1 MYGNRVLFIFA
12 FLVFSST
19 VLTAQQQRPRVV
31 GTETT
36 TQTKSENASTNP
48 VQTKATQQTTSA
60 STRQTQTTNNKP
72 YTFLQVRGKINEAR
86 RLFTTHPVQTSI
98 TTSAPSIET
107 VTLAAFEPATAKIH
121 LVTLTK
127 KLFLTKDSVTR
138 TMTDK
143 NSLVT
148 VQTIRAN
155 GVNTAVT
162 IIDENGK
169 HFTPLLVQ
177 YPIEKNGKF
186 SEIAYYI
193 SVHPALRSPEAIAAG
208 KVYLRTTVDLAVQ
221 NLKAKGKIISPE
233 IIGIAER
240 LCVIE
245 HADHMRYKTEN
256 RADLFDE
263 IYMLLAFNE
272 KDTYN
277 RAVSTAGAGGLVQMI
292 PATYRMVRTNHP
304 TVGLIDDFVVGMRN
318 HVNAVQAM
326 LLYMQDTWNDLVLN
340 EDVITA
346 LTNGTATQAEIMSAG
361 YNSNPARLPSYLR
374 KGGDN
379 WRVLIP
385 RETQMYLDIYKSF
398 QTLVPLPRT
407 VAQKPQNA
415 NR

>member
-1 MYGNRVLFIFA
+1 MYVNRVLFFLA
-12 FLVFSST
+12 FLVSTSSIIA
-19 VLTAQQQRPRVV
+19 AQQQRPRIV
-31 GTETT
+31 GNETT
-36 TQTKSENASTNP
+36 TQTKSETVSPAPMQSKTN
-48 VQTKATQQTTSA
+48 QQPTSA
-60 STRQTQTTNNKP
+60 TPRPTPTPNSKPST
-72 YTFLQVRGKINEAR
+72 FIHVRAKINEAR
-86 RLFTTHPVQTSI
+86 RLFMTHPVQTSI
-98 TTSAPSIET
+98 TTSAPTIET
-107 VTLAAFEPATAKIH
+107 VTLAALEPATSKIH

-127 KLFLTKDSVTR
+127 KLFLTKDSVSR

-155 GVNTAVT
+155 GVNTAVI

-169 HFTPLLVQ
+169 QFTPLLVQ

-193 SVHPALRSPEAIAAG
+193 SVHPALRSPEAISAG

-277 RAVSTAGAGGLVQMI
+277 RAVSSAGAGGLVQMI
-292 PATYRMVRTNHP
+292 PATYRMVRTMHP

-326 LLYMQDTWNDLVLN
+326 LLYMQDTWNDLVVN

-346 LTNGTATQAEIMSAG
+346 LTTGTATQAELMSAG

-407 VAQKPQNA
+407 VVQKPQNA